1 MVNIRL
7 VGPTVLSFQLRII
20 VPILVACLNVLVV
33 RLSFRLVVEVEESLP
48 SLLVRILV
56 RQLVGIYYPQ
66 CLRKRVFPSLW
77 ILLLNHLRRS
87 VSLLLHDSGHLVE
100 THDFLATEHGPI
112 FFVGENVDVVEVAV
126 GIVEAF
132 LNELLFLG
140 SRVIRAAVL
149 YLAHLT
155 LLRI

>member
-1 MVNIRL
+1 M
-7 VGPTVLSFQLRII
+7 
-20 VPILVACLNVLVV
+20 
-33 RLSFRLVVEVEESLP
+33 
-48 SLLVRILV
+48 
-56 RQLVGIYYPQ
+56 RQLVGIYDAQ
-66 CLRKRVFPSLW
+66 RLRKSVFAGLG
-77 ILLLNHLRRS
+77 ILLLNHLRRP
-87 VSLLLHDSGHLVE
+87 VSLLLHDSSHLVE
-100 THDFLATEHGPI
+100 THDLLAAEHGPI
-112 FFVGENVDVVEVAV
+112 FVVCEDVDVVEVAV